1 MKRVYLSYARADAQR
16 AEELRRMLLAQ
27 GYRPWVDPRPIGEH
41 EWRHEMDEA
50 IRQAHALVLLL
61 SNDSANSIFRTY
73 ECAFALGKGLPVF
86 VIVYDEAP
94 VHPRLLNVSRYDFR
108 AFVDENHFWD
118 HVVADF
124 KRQVEQK
131 PSSALSAPYVPVQV
145 EEIDMSIMPEAPGFW
160 IVVRRGPIQ
169 SAMFRLERDVVTLGR
184 DGAND
189 IVIADLQVSRFHL
202 RFLHRDNEY
211 HLEDLGS
218 TNGTRVNGTVATGI
232 TPLENGDTLF
242 VGDAIALSYDLIYVD

>member
-1 MKRVYLSYARADAQR
+1 MKRVYLSYSRADAQR
-16 AEELRRMLLAQ
+16 AEELRRILLAQ

-86 VIVYDEAP
+86 VIVFDEAL
-94 VHPRLLNVSRYDFR
+94 VHPRLLNVPRYDFR
-108 AFVDENHFWD
+108 AFADENHFWD

-124 KRQVEQK
+124 KRQVEQT
-131 PSSALSAPYVPVQV
+131 PSSALSAPYVPVQA
-145 EEIDMSIMPEAPGFW
+145 EEIDKSIMPEAPGFW

-189 IVIADLQVSRFHL
+189 IVIADPQVSRYHL
-202 RFLHRDNEY
+202 RLLQRDNEY

-232 TPLENGDTLF
+232 APLENGDTLF
-242 VGDAIALSYDLIYVD
+242 LGDAIALSYDMIYEK